1 MKHIILDSE
10 RHQSEVISTMRFP
23 LIAMIVMFH
32 LYPPEQTIATPYA
45 SYNIIATFFS
55 AHGIARLAVPAFFL
69 ISGYFFFYHLKEW
82 NKTVYAEKIRKR
94 VSTLLIPYLLWNG
107 IPILGIILVRL
118 LIGMNSGDSL
128 NSIKEFGDSIGWFR
142 AFWDGGTAGGHP
154 FDVPLWYVRDLMVC
168 SVCTPI
174 IYFLLKKFGIVT
186 IFIIGCLFLT
196 NTWIDV
202 AGLDVRACFF
212 FSFGAYL
219 SINNANIVC
228 ICRKYAVII
237 IPLSIVLLIV
247 TTYFFTSLGGGKIF
261 FDNLFLL
268 LGVGSLIGGFSLLVD
283 YKVIRNV
290 PFLTKS
296 VFFVYAFHVFPLP
309 GIMSVTAFFKKLT
322 GNFIVETQEMTYF
335 IQLIVAPTA
344 VLGCC
349 LVTYFLMRRTMPKL
363 LSVLTGQR

>member
-32 LYPPEQTIATPYA
+32 LYPPEQIIATPYA
-45 SYNIIATFFS
+45 SYNIVATFFS

-168 SVCTPI
+168 CVSSPI
-174 IYFLLKKFGIVT
+174 IYILAKRLGLFYVLLVGF
-186 IFIIGCLFLT
+186 LFLT
-196 NTWIDV
+196 DTWIDI
-202 AGLDVRACFF
+202 AGFSSRAWFF
-212 FSFGAYL
+212 FSLGAYL
-219 SINNANIVC
+219 SINNVNMVVMFH
-228 ICRKYAVII
+228 KYAVAI
-237 IPLSIVLLIV
+237 IPVSVALLVI
-247 TTYFFTSLGGGKIF
+247 TTYYGQLLGGGENI
-261 FDNLFLL
+261 
-268 LGVGSLIGGFSLLVD
+268 I
-283 YKVIRNV
+283 
-290 PFLTKS
+290 
-296 VFFVYAFHVFPLP
+296 
-309 GIMSVTAFFKKLT
+309 
-322 GNFIVETQEMTYF
+322 
-335 IQLIVAPTA
+335 
-344 VLGCC
+344 
-349 LVTYFLMRRTMPKL
+349 
-363 LSVLTGQR
+363 